1 MFDVNQSPVTL
12 YDVGPRDGLQN
23 DSRRPSLAAR
33 ITWVDALS
41 KAGLQHIEAGAFVRP
56 DRVPAMADS
65 DDLVKKLMDQKLA
78 STLWSLVPNQR
89 GLERAI
95 AAGSKAI
102 GVFTAATESFA
113 QKNIGMT
120 IADSLQEFS
129 RVIATAKSEKI
140 RVRGYVSTVFGCP
153 FEGRTRWEQ
162 SLSIIEQLLDL
173 GCEQVSLGDT
183 IGVAT
188 PSAVKAASEEC
199 VRRFGSSRIAMHMH
213 DTRGTGLTNVW
224 VAYKYGITH
233 FDASSGGLG
242 GCPFAPGATG
252 NVALEDLLYL
262 FKEQNISTGIDYD
275 ALCKANA
282 AFSQDMG
289 PPAFVSRAL
298 RAYMSSEERNPWDHA
313 R

>member
-1 MFDVNQSPVTL
+1 MQNSVTL

-23 DSRRPSLAAR
+23 DPRRPSLAAR
-33 ITWVDALS
+33 LKWIEALAR
-41 KAGLQHIEAGAFVRP
+41 AGVPHIEAGAFVRP

-65 DDLVKKLMDQKLA
+65 DLLVKSLTDLHLP
-78 STLWSLVPNQR
+78 SVLWSLVPNER

-95 AAGSKAI
+95 ESGSKAI

-113 QKNIGMT
+113 KRNIGMG
-120 IADSLQEFS
+120 IDESLQEFS
-129 RVIATAKSEKI
+129 RVIQSAKSVGI

-162 SLSIIEQLLDL
+162 SLRIIEQLLDL

-188 PSAVKAASEEC
+188 PSAVKAASEAC
-199 VRRFGSSRIAMHMH
+199 IQRFGTSRIAMHMH

-252 NVALEDLLYL
+252 NVALEDLLYI
-262 FKEQNISTGIDYD
+262 FKEQQVQTGIDYD
-275 ALCKANA
+275 ALCQANA
-282 AFSQDMG
+282 AFSQEMG
-289 PPAFVSRAL
+289 KPEFVSRAL
-298 RAYMSSEERNPWDHA
+298 RAYMSSESTSPWDHA